1 MSNTQRPR
9 RSNRPP
15 HLTLVSSGPG
25 AAVSELAEFREHL
38 AIAGA
43 PAEVLQ
49 VLDSAS
55 DVAEAMQ
62 RLADAGLLPGPEDS
76 VAGLLAGWLRCSSRA
91 ATR

>member
-62 RLADAGLLPGPEDS
+62 RLADAGLLPEIG
-76 VAGLLAGWLRCSSRA
+76 RA
-91 ATR
+91 HV